1 MSDLFGLSILI
12 AICYYFLQS
21 LDNKDRKSLFFA
33 FFLLGVLSGIRI
45 SFLPFLLPFIVYFF
59 IKNIKCFFYFILFHF
74 LGILIWLIPL
84 IIITDTT
91 QLYHLALN
99 DASGHFNNW
108 GGTVLSSDSSIIIRF
123 YKTIESIWA
132 DGLGAWWPERSWIT
146 IVSSISV
153 CLVIFNGFR
162 SLNNSIQKKH
172 FLIFACLV
180 TYFIW
185 ILFFQNV
192 VYKPRHIIPMLPFII
207 MLIDIGLQK
216 SIIFF
221 WGKIIVMCFFCS
233 MILITGTLTYQHKY
247 KTTAINQMKE
257 TIVNYKASDKVF
269 YSSKLMTNYLD
280 SHTNKHGYLEKHHIS
295 KKNYYKIINRYNENY
310 IIFSTIKLDSNLFDL
325 IDENIFFHNPYV
337 NRLWSSVH
345 LYIYSNSNS
354 MAE

>member
-1 MSDLFGLSILI
+1 MSDLFGLSILV
-12 AICYYFLQS
+12 AISYYFLKS
-21 LDNKDRKSLFFA
+21 LNQKDRKSLFFA
-33 FFLLGVLSGIRI
+33 FFLLGILGGIRV
-45 SFLPFLLPFIVYFF
+45 SFLPFLFPFIVYLF
-59 IKNIKCFFYFILFHF
+59 IKNIRHVFYFILFYC

-84 IIITDTT
+84 IIITDPT
-91 QLYHLALN
+91 QLYNLALS
-99 DASGHFNNW
+99 DTSGHFNNW

-132 DGLGAWWPERSWIT
+132 DGLGAWWPKRSWVT
-146 IVSSISV
+146 IASSLSV
-153 CLVIFNGFR
+153 CLFIFNGLR
-162 SLNNSIQKKH
+162 GLKNKIKNKH
-172 FLIFACLV
+172 YLIFACLV

-192 VYKPRHIIPMLPFII
+192 IYKPRHIIPLLPFII

-216 SIIFF
+216 SIKNNF
-221 WGKIIVMCFFCS
+221 GKIIFMIFCFSIIFS
-233 MILITGTLTYQHKY
+233 VGMLTYQHKY

-257 TIVNYKASDKVF
+257 AVTNYKAPQKAF

-280 SHTNKHGYLEKHHIS
+280 SHINEYGYLEKYHNS

-310 IIFSTIKLDSNLFDL
+310 IIFSTIKLDSNFFNL

-345 LYIYSNSNS
+345 LYVYSNSNS
-354 MAE
+354 MAK